1 MAPDMMMASSS
12 DSSFSSPQMKKMDM
26 GSVESS
32 SNGGTADISTT
43 VNKMRDAALSSSIT
57 PRTQGTLIHRSGF
70 VSVESMD
77 VAKAMEKVKKQIV
90 NILGGYEEST
100 SSHEDQ
106 WLLQRWDEYRKVMVQ
121 AGKVIAKEHEIST
134 GPTNANINF
143 RVPSTKFEDALQ
155 SIRKIALEVGGKVL
169 NENTNGVDVTETYVD
184 VVARQSVDTKALSQ
198 LDVLLSAAASVSD
211 VLNIRREMDHI
222 NARLESLAAQR
233 KSLEGRASM
242 SSLSLSIQ
250 LPQPP
255 PHPIASP
262 TPLPVWSAGGV
273 FSDAFKNLETFAKI
287 AIEILIY
294 TAVFSI
300 PVAFLVIVIF
310 YSAKSVVRYN

>member
-1 MAPDMMMASSS
+1 
-12 DSSFSSPQMKKMDM
+12 
-26 GSVESS
+26 
-32 SNGGTADISTT
+32 
-43 VNKMRDAALSSSIT
+43 
-57 PRTQGTLIHRSGF
+57 
-70 VSVESMD
+70 
-77 VAKAMEKVKKQIV
+77 
-90 NILGGYEEST
+90 
-100 SSHEDQ
+100 
-106 WLLQRWDEYRKVMVQ
+106 
-121 AGKVIAKEHEIST
+121 
-134 GPTNANINF
+134 
-143 RVPSTKFEDALQ
+143 
-155 SIRKIALEVGGKVL
+155 
-169 NENTNGVDVTETYVD
+169 
-184 VVARQSVDTKALSQ
+184 
-198 LDVLLSAAASVSD
+198 
-211 VLNIRREMDHI
+211 MDHI